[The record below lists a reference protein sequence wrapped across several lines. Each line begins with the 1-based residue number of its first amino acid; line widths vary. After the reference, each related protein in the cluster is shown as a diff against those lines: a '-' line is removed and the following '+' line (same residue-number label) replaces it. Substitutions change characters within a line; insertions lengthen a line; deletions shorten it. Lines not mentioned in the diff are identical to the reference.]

1 MLRPRGRFPPT
12 RRVRKRAE
20 YQEIQRTARRVSTPR
35 FVLLLS
41 ARAEQDGAR
50 LGIVVSRKVGCA
62 VVRNRAKRLIREAF
76 RATPELFGPDLD
88 VVVIVKRSTGDAVLA
103 EVVAEWQAVARMLQ
117 KRTEDARADR
127 ARRAAAPSAPGSE
140 AGGAR
145 EKARDSRG
153 P

>member
-1 MLRPRGRFPPT
+1 M
-12 RRVRKRAE
+12 RKRAE

-41 ARAEQDGAR
+41 ARAEQDGTR
-50 LGIVVSRKVGCA
+50 LGIVVSRKIGCA

-76 RATPELFGPDLD
+76 RATRELFGPDLD
-88 VVVIVKRSTGDAVLA
+88 VVVIVKRSTGAAALA
-103 EVVAEWQAVARMLQ
+103 EIVAEWQAVARVLQ

-127 ARRAAAPSAPGSE
+127 ARRDAAHSAPGAE
-140 AGGAR
+140 AGEAR
-145 EKARDSRG
+145 EKARNSRG